1 MIGYFIE
8 SMSLVAMILPLLI
21 ACIAM
26 HIGAGVHSSLILRD
40 LGVPLGLVM
49 AFVGFYGIL
58 QNASDPSALGPATGI
73 MLLTLLYG
81 GILASVGY
89 FWRFRSESVANLTL
103 KTIRIKWWGPSV
115 SILTFLVILG

>member
-49 AFVGFYGIL
+49 AFVGFNVLIGIIYYYNDEIGPGVAIGL
-58 QNASDPSALGPATGI
+58 LGLFTHKLPIFAFISCLSRWVTQK
-73 MLLTLLYG
+73 
-81 GILASVGY
+81 
-89 FWRFRSESVANLTL
+89 N
-103 KTIRIKWWGPSV
+103 
-115 SILTFLVILG
+115 